1 MRHKIN
7 KKRIRVVMVTQRY
20 YITILGINTQ
30 YYTDEFVAY
39 LWEEAAD
46 REYNNSSIYVSA
58 IIFYGAFV
66 CGEARGCNLGDTAYT
81 ISCLRNPIEVP
92 NKDDYGN
99 AFRRVMLSIRE
110 KLDNPNMTITI
121 QDAEY
126 YFFLK
131 E

>member
-1 MRHKIN
+1 
-7 KKRIRVVMVTQRY
+7 MVTQRY

-30 YYTDEFVAY
+30 YFTDKFVAY
-39 LWEEAAD
+39 LWEEAAN

-58 IIFYGAFV
+58 IIFYGSLV
-66 CGEARGCNLGDTAYT
+66 CGEVRGCNLGDTAYV

-92 NKDDYGN
+92 NKDDYWN
-99 AFRRVMLSIRE
+99 AFRRVMISIRE

-121 QDAEY
+121 EDAEY

-131 E
+131 D